1 MTAPLSFR
9 RILVP
14 IDFSRS
20 SARALEVAEGLAA
33 AAHGRLVLLYVSRAE
48 TYLPDD
54 AIWLPSPKGLVAA
67 RYAEV
72 DVHVELERLADAI
85 RGNGFEVDTIVQAGP
100 PGDVI
105 AHAAT
110 PARVD
115 LVVMGTHGRTGLAHL
130 LLGSVAEQ
138 VVREAQVPVLTIR
151 TPSDRGARTTP
162 DRRRSGYPGPVTP

>member
-1 MTAPLSFR
+1 MTAPLAFR

-14 IDFSRS
+14 VDFSRS
-20 SARALEVAEGLAA
+20 SARALEVAQGLVTAA
-33 AAHGRLVLLYVSRAE
+33 RGRLVLLYVSRVE

-72 DVHVELERLADAI
+72 DVHAELERLAETLRAD
-85 RGNGFEVDTIVQAGP
+85 GLEVDTIVQAGP

-151 TPSDRGARTTP
+151 TPSDRGGRGTP
-162 DRRRSGYPGPVTP
+162 DLRRSSPSGPLAP